1 MENDLVKLKMQFVSD
16 KSYTFFIAILFSL
29 VLEVDE
35 TIPTAC
41 TDGKCIK
48 FNPDFWASLSKPER
62 IFLVLHEVMHVAL
75 NHVTRRGHREPR
87 RFNAAC
93 DYAINYDLVE
103 AGYKMPKGGLY
114 DAQYKELSAEAIYEL
129 LSEGED
135 KYDDED
141 IVFSNDPALKSQID
155 DMLIR
160 AGASAKLTDQAVG
173 CIPSSAARRLDK
185 LLNPLLP
192 WQVIFQDMMRS
203 HSEDDYSM
211 EFPDEEY
218 LPNMYVPTLY
228 SESMGEI
235 NIYCDVS
242 GSVSQKD
249 LDVTLVEVNALKN
262 VLKPKKITLV
272 SFDMIIHL
280 EKEYDTYSHIDID
293 GIDMNG
299 GGGTSVSEVYE
310 HIRKNKPQIAVV
322 ITDGYYTEIE
332 LKTSTDVIYLI
343 MDNAK
348 FKTDNG
354 RVIHV
359 KTKDY

>member
-103 AGYKMPKGGLY
+103 
-114 DAQYKELSAEAIYEL
+114 
-129 LSEGED
+129 EGED